1 MPRGNETHPAAK
13 VKLFVYETLDGS
25 RVQATDKLADYIPF
39 NIFTAAIISLLDPRT
54 PVTAALP
61 TFEKAPL
68 PIILNTLTFVLVSS
82 QLLVLGVM
90 HMRSLTGGG
99 NWAVVQ
105 LLVVGSGSGSG
116 VNLGAGAGAGAGA
129 SVSCASGS
137 LSASVVV
144 SFLTSVSYNW
154 FFFFFFQIKR
164 KSEQGL
170 DPDEIDIWIN
180 RWIGVWMDGWM
191 DG

>member
-1 MPRGNETHPAAK
+1 MRVMYGGIEWSWQNVPRGNETHPAAK
-13 VKLFVYETLDGS
+13 VKLFVYEILDGS

-39 NIFTAAIISLLDPRT
+39 NIFTAAIISFLDPRT

-90 HMRSLTGGG
+90 DMRSLTGGG
-99 NWAVVQ
+99 DWAVVQ
-105 LLVVGSGSGSG
+105 VLVVGSGSG
-116 VNLGAGAGAGAGA
+116 VNLGAGAGAGVG
-129 SVSCASGS
+129 CASGS

-144 SFLTSVSYNW
+144 SFLTSVSYNS
-154 FFFFFFQIKR
+154 FFFFFFR
-164 KSEQGL
+164 
-170 DPDEIDIWIN
+170 
-180 RWIGVWMDGWM
+180 
-191 DG
+191 

>member
-1 MPRGNETHPAAK
+1 MRVMYGGIEWSWQNVPRGNETHPAAK

-90 HMRSLTGGG
+90 HMRSLTGEGD
-99 NWAVVQ
+99 WAVVQ

-116 VNLGAGAGAGAGA
+116 VNLGAGAG
-129 SVSCASGS
+129 VSCASCS

-144 SFLTSVSYNW
+144 SFLTSVSYNS
-154 FFFFFFQIKR
+154 FFFSDKKKIRTRFR
-164 KSEQGL
+164 S
-170 DPDEIDIWIN
+170 
-180 RWIGVWMDGWM
+180 R
-191 DG
+191 